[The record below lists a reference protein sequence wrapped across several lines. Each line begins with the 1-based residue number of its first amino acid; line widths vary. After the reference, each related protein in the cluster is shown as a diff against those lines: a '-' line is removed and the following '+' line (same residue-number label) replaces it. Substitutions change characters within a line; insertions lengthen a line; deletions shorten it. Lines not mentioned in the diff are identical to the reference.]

1 MSLDS
6 PLSKKLSTKELS
18 TKKRY
23 SEPLYT
29 EKPSYTTDLPYAE
42 TPLYPKEVYADS
54 LGNSLEGM
62 SLSLGWV
69 SFRQTWAVFAASAF
83 LVSVPVFFQAPLVR
97 VFPWLSLVLTGVWL
111 WISLSLRSR
120 PTTHT
125 WGDLLLGF
133 TLTWL
138 AGSVYWGW
146 LRWEPLWHLP
156 IEAIGLPFAVWSLLK
171 GQGRVGNWF
180 YLGSLLGT
188 AITDLY
194 FYIVNLMPHWRQ
206 VMLAEP
212 DLVQP
217 IFQSAVAQMLTP
229 WGTGWA
235 ITLAVFLLMTGSLP
249 LRSSHLHWWTFSGA
263 VLSTILVD
271 GLFWLVAL
279 TA

>member
-1 MSLDS
+1 MPD
-6 PLSKKLSTKELS
+6 
-18 TKKRY
+18 
-23 SEPLYT
+23 
-29 EKPSYTTDLPYAE
+29 
-42 TPLYPKEVYADS
+42 
-54 LGNSLEGM
+54 
-62 SLSLGWV
+62 WV
-69 SFRQTWAVFAASAF
+69 TSRQAWKVLAASAF

-97 VFPWLSLVLTGVWL
+97 IFPWLSLVLTGVWL
-111 WISLSLRSR
+111 WLSLSLRSR
-120 PTTHT
+120 HTTYV

-133 TLTWL
+133 TWTWL

-156 IEAIGLPFAVWSLLK
+156 IEAIGLPFAVFALSR

-188 AITDLY
+188 AITDAY
-194 FYIVNLMPHWRQ
+194 FYLVNLIPHWRQ
-206 VMLAEP
+206 LMLAEP

-217 IFQSAVAQMLTP
+217 IFQSAVAQIKTP

-235 ITLAVFLLMTGSLP
+235 IGLAVFLLLVGALP
-249 LRSSHLHWWTFSGA
+249 LRSSQLHWWTFGGA

-279 TA
+279 SA